1 MKTTQQNAHPL
12 RIFWFAGLLTII
24 IGSLVSWFEGLAGL
38 WIFIILLVLELT
50 FSFDNAV
57 VNSKVLATLSPFW
70 QKIFLTVGIFIA
82 VFVVR
87 FVLPIVIVMIA
98 AHLGFGDVVHL
109 AMHDPARYGQVLH
122 HAAPMID
129 AFGGAFLLMI
139 GIHYFMDRRKTTH
152 WLKGESWL
160 ARAGRF
166 ENLKICLML
175 SVAVA
180 LYFTVA
186 PEYQTIVLISS
197 ILGILLHIGIELFGS
212 FFHDD
217 EHGVAHQAGV
227 QVGWAAFAS
236 FLYLEVLD
244 ASFSFDGVIGA
255 FAITT
260 SLLLIIAGLGV
271 GAIWVRALTVY
282 LMRAGTLTQYRYLEH
297 GAHWAIMALGAMMYV
312 KLYQVEP
319 PEWVTGS
326 IGLVFIVTAICSS
339 MYEKRRLARRQQ
351 AQQG

>member
-24 IGSLVSWFEGLAGL
+24 IGSLVGWFEGLAGL

-98 AHLGFGDVVHL
+98 AHLGFGDVVQL
-109 AMHDPARYGQVLH
+109 ALHDPARYGQVLH

-217 EHGVAHQAGV
+217 EHGAAHQAGA

-271 GAIWVRALTVY
+271 GPIWVR
-282 LMRAGTLTQYRYLEH
+282 
-297 GAHWAIMALGAMMYV
+297 
-312 KLYQVEP
+312 
-319 PEWVTGS
+319 
-326 IGLVFIVTAICSS
+326 
-339 MYEKRRLARRQQ
+339 
-351 AQQG
+351 